1 MKKSPAA
8 SILAPPVEALP
19 VIEPWRRPTR
29 QEAEDAVRT
38 LLAWAGDDPAR
49 PGLRETPARVADA
62 YGEYFSGYRADAAAE
77 LAATFEDPA
86 GYEDMVL
93 LKDIRFES
101 HCEHHIAPFVGLAN
115 VAYIP
120 TGRIVGLS
128 KLARVVEIYARRLQT
143 QEALT
148 SEIASAIMHGLNAKG
163 VAVMLS
169 AEHQC
174 VSMRGVRQHD
184 VKAIT
189 MRLLGAFE
197 AEEAWR
203 SRFLSM
209 VQVPQPTP
217 SVLSRN

>member
-8 SILAPPVEALP
+8 PILRPSAEPMPI
-19 VIEPWRRPTR
+19 IEPWRRPTR
-29 QEAEDAVRT
+29 KDAEDAVRT

-49 PGLRETPARVADA
+49 PGLRETPSRVADA
-62 YGEYFSGYRADAAAE
+62 YGEYFSGYRANAADE

-86 GYEDMVL
+86 GYGDMVL

-101 HCEHHIAPFVGLAN
+101 HCEHHIAPFFGAAH

-120 TGRIVGLS
+120 AGRIVGLS

-148 SEIASAIMHGLNAKG
+148 GEIAETIMHGLGAKG

-197 AEEAWR
+197 TEDAWR
-203 SRFLSM
+203 SRFLAM
-209 VQVPQPTP
+209 VQNTSAGIP
-217 SVLSRN
+217 RGD

>member
-1 MKKSPAA
+1 MAGPR
-8 SILAPPVEALP
+8 
-19 VIEPWRRPTR
+19 RRPTR

-49 PGLRETPARVADA
+49 PGLRQTPARVADA
-62 YGEYFSGYRADAAAE
+62 YGEYFSGYEANAAAE
-77 LAATFEDPA
+77 LAATFDDPA
-86 GYEDMVL
+86 GYDDMVL

-101 HCEHHIAPFVGLAN
+101 HCEHHIAPFFGVAH
-115 VAYIP
+115 VAYVP
-120 TGRIVGLS
+120 AGRIVGLS

-143 QEALT
+143 QETLT
-148 SEIASAIMHGLNAKG
+148 GEIAAAIMRGLDAKG

-184 VKAIT
+184 VTAVT

-197 AEEAWR
+197 TEDAWR
-203 SRFLSM
+203 NRFLAM
-209 VQVPQPTP
+209 VQRTDAA
-217 SVLSRN
+217 SARSD

>member
-8 SILAPPVEALP
+8 TILAPHIEALP
-19 VIEPWRRPTR
+19 IIEPWRRPSR

-49 PGLRETPARVADA
+49 PGLRETPARVTDA

-86 GYEDMVL
+86 GYDDMVL
-93 LKDIRFES
+93 LKEIRFES
-101 HCEHHIAPFVGLAN
+101 HCEHHIAPFFGVAH

-120 TGRIVGLS
+120 SGRIVGLS

-148 SEIASAIMHGLNAKG
+148 GEIASAIMDGLDAKG

-197 AEEAWR
+197 TEDAWR
-203 SRFLSM
+203 SRFLAL
-209 VQVPQPTP
+209 VQSPRSDTP
-217 SVLSRN
+217 HGG

>member
-1 MKKSPAA
+1 MKKSPLVPIAA
-8 SILAPPVEALP
+8 PNLAPAVEALP
-19 VIEPWRRPTR
+19 RRRPTR
-29 QEAEDAVRT
+29 QEAEEAVRT

-62 YGEYFSGYRADAAAE
+62 YGEYFSGYKADAAAE

-86 GYEDMVL
+86 GYGDMVL

-101 HCEHHIAPFVGLAN
+101 HCEHHIAPFFGVAH

-120 TGRIVGLS
+120 SGRIVGLS

-148 SEIASAIMHGLNAKG
+148 GEIASAIMNGLDARG

-197 AEEAWR
+197 SEDAWR

-209 VQVPQPTP
+209 VQSPHADTP
-217 SVLSRN
+217 RGG

>member
-1 MKKSPAA
+1 MKKSPISSVAA
-8 SILAPPVEALP
+8 PIVEALP
-19 VIEPWRRPTR
+19 RRRPTR
-29 QEAEDAVRT
+29 QEAEEAVRT
-38 LLAWAGDDPAR
+38 LLAWAWDDPAR
-49 PGLRETPARVADA
+49 PGLRETPARVTDA

-86 GYEDMVL
+86 GYGDMVL

-101 HCEHHIAPFVGLAN
+101 HCEHHIAPFFGVAH

-120 TGRIVGLS
+120 AGRIVGLS

-148 SEIASAIMHGLNAKG
+148 GEIASAILHGLDAKG
-163 VAVMLS
+163 AAVMLS

-197 AEEAWR
+197 SKDAWR

-209 VQVPQPTP
+209 VQSQRADTP
-217 SVLSRN
+217 RGG

>member
-1 MKKSPAA
+1 MA
-8 SILAPPVEALP
+8 SAIEALP
-19 VIEPWRRPTR
+19 MAGPRRRPTR

-49 PGLRETPARVADA
+49 PGLRQTPARVADA
-62 YGEYFSGYRADAAAE
+62 YGEYFSGYEANAAAE
-77 LAATFEDPA
+77 LAATFDDPA
-86 GYEDMVL
+86 GYDDMVL

-101 HCEHHIAPFVGLAN
+101 HCEHHIAPFFGVAH
-115 VAYIP
+115 VAYVP
-120 TGRIVGLS
+120 AGRIVGLS

-143 QEALT
+143 QETLT
-148 SEIASAIMHGLNAKG
+148 GEIAAAIMRGLDAKG

-184 VKAIT
+184 VTAVT

-197 AEEAWR
+197 TEDAWR
-203 SRFLSM
+203 NRFLAM
-209 VQVPQPTP
+209 VQRTDAA
-217 SVLSRN
+217 SARSD